1 MFTDF
6 ESCPQCRGPVTV
18 RTVDGQ
24 WRPYC
29 SRCRLIIQLGPKL
42 VATVLVGDGSRLLM
56 VQRGYGVEKGLW
68 ALPGGYVEQGEV
80 VEEAAVREALEETGL
95 EVAVTGL
102 VGLFSEQ
109 GRAIVVA
116 AYGATAVGGALTTES
131 WEIDGAGYFSVDN
144 LPPLAFPQDH
154 RIIQRWAAMED
165 EGRQPGL
172 PR

>member
-6 ESCPQCRGPVTV
+6 ESCPQCRGGVTI

-29 SRCRLIIQLGPKL
+29 PQCGLIIQLGPKL
-42 VATVLVGDGSRLLM
+42 VATVLIGDPANLLM

-80 VEEAAVREALEETGL
+80 VEDAAAREALEETGIQ
-95 EVAVTGL
+95 VAVTGL
-102 VGLFSEQ
+102 VGLFSAP
-109 GRAIVVA
+109 GRPIVVA
-116 AYGATAVGGALTTES
+116 AYAAKAVGGALTTES
-131 WEIDGAGYFSVDN
+131 WEIDGAGYFPIDN

-154 RIIQRWAAMED
+154 RIIAQWAEMLERQ
-165 EGRQPGL
+165 EG
-172 PR
+172 

>member
-6 ESCPQCRGPVTV
+6 ESCPGCRGAVTI

-29 SRCRLIIQLGPKL
+29 ARCQLIIQLGPKL
-42 VATVLVGDGSRLLM
+42 VATVLVGDPSSLLM
-56 VQRGYGVEKGLW
+56 VQRSYGEEKGRW

-80 VEEAAVREALEETGL
+80 VEEAAAREAIEETGI
-95 EVAVTGL
+95 EVTITGL
-102 VGLFSEQ
+102 VGLFSAP
-109 GRAIVVA
+109 GRSIVVA

-144 LPPLAFPQDH
+144 LPPLAFPQDD
-154 RIIQRWAAMED
+154 RIIAKWVEMVQRQEL
-165 EGRQPGL
+165 GRE
-172 PR
+172 

>member
-6 ESCPQCRGPVTV
+6 ESCPSCRGSVTI

-29 SRCRLIIQLGPKL
+29 PQCRLIIQLGPKL
-42 VATVLVGDGSRLLM
+42 VATVLVGDPSNLLM
-56 VQRGYGVEKGLW
+56 VQRSYGVEKGLW

-80 VEEAAVREALEETGL
+80 VEEAAAREALEETGI
-95 EVAVTGL
+95 EVTITGL
-102 VGLFSEQ
+102 VGLFSAP
-109 GRAIVVA
+109 GRPIVVA

-131 WEIDGAGYFSVDN
+131 WEIDGAGYYSVDN

-154 RIIQRWAAMED
+154 RIIAQWVEMFERQR
-165 EGRQPGL
+165 
-172 PR
+172 

>member
-6 ESCPQCRGPVTV
+6 ESCPRCQGSVTI

-29 SRCRLIIQLGPKL
+29 PQCRLIIQLGPKL
-42 VATVLVGDGSRLLM
+42 VATVLVGNPSGLLM
-56 VQRGYGVEKGLW
+56 VQRSYGLEKGLW

-80 VEEAAVREALEETGL
+80 VEEAAAREALEETGI
-95 EVAVTGL
+95 EVTITGL
-102 VGLFSEQ
+102 VGLFSAA

-116 AYGATAVGGALTTES
+116 AYGAKAVGGALTTES

-144 LPPLAFPQDH
+144 LPPLAFPQDR
-154 RIIQRWAAMED
+154 RIIARWVEMQ
-165 EGRQPGL
+165 EGRG
-172 PR
+172 

>member
-6 ESCPQCRGPVTV
+6 ESCPSCRGAVTI

-29 SRCRLIIQLGPKL
+29 PQCNLIIQLGPKL
-42 VATVLVGDGSRLLM
+42 VATVLVGDPSSLLM

-80 VEEAAVREALEETGL
+80 VEEAAAREALEETGI
-95 EVAVTGL
+95 EVTITGL
-102 VGLFSEQ
+102 VGLFSAP
-109 GRAIVVA
+109 GRPIVVA

-131 WEIDGAGYFSVDN
+131 WEIDGAGYFSVDD
-144 LPPLAFPQDH
+144 LPPLAFPQDD
-154 RIIQRWAAMED
+154 RIIAQWVEMFERQR
-165 EGRQPGL
+165 
-172 PR
+172 